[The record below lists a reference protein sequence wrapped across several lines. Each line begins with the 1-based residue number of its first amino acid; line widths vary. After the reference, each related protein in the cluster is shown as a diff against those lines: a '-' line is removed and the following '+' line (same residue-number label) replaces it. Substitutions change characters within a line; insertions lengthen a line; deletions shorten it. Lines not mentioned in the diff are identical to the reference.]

1 MRAQNLE
8 QLKTIKMI
16 RSLQKIY
23 YRTYQTA
30 FKLTMPL
37 LPWRKPELL
46 EGPGSIKRLP
56 EILNKLKIS
65 NVLIVTD
72 AMLVKLGLLDSLL
85 KALDENGSTYAV
97 YDKTVP
103 DPTIENV
110 EEALLMY
117 HHNSCK
123 AIIAF
128 GGGSPMDCAKAVGAR
143 VARPNKPIGKM
154 KGVLKVLF
162 KIPTL
167 IAVPTT
173 AGTGSEV
180 TLVAVISNPAT
191 MEKYPISDFCLIPHY
206 AVHDPELTLK
216 LPPQI
221 TAPTGM
227 DAMTHAVEAF
237 IGNSNTNETR
247 KAALEA
253 ISLIHLNLLTAYTNP
268 ENIQARAAMLRASY
282 SAGVAFTRAY
292 IGYVHAIAHTIG
304 GFYKIPHGLANAII
318 MPHVLEYYGEA
329 AHSKLAEL
337 ADHIGITSASQSD
350 GQKAAAFIQYLRD
363 LNKQLNIES
372 RIEKIQEN
380 DLPEMVKRAIA
391 EANPL
396 YPVPKILFADDLK
409 KIYLKVKG

>member
-1 MRAQNLE
+1 MSAS
-8 QLKTIKMI
+8 LK
-16 RSLQKIY
+16 KIY
-23 YRTYQTA
+23 YRIYQTG
-30 FKLTMPL
+30 FKLAMPL
-37 LPWRKPELL
+37 LPWRKPDLL
-46 EGPGSIKRLP
+46 EGPGSIKRVP
-56 EILNKLKIS
+56 EILSKLKIN

-85 KALDENGSTYAV
+85 KALDDSGCTYAV

-103 DPTIENV
+103 DPTVENV

-117 HHNSCK
+117 HHHNCK

-128 GGGSPMDCAKAVGAR
+128 GGGSPMDCAKIVGAR
-143 VARPNKPIGKM
+143 VARPNKPIGQM
-154 KGVLKVLF
+154 KGVLKVIK

-180 TLVAVISNPAT
+180 TLVAVISNSAT
-191 MEKYPISDFCLIPHY
+191 KEKYPISDFCLIPHY

-227 DAMTHAVEAF
+227 DAMTHAVEAY
-237 IGNSNTNETR
+237 IGKSNTSETR
-247 KAALEA
+247 ENAIEA
-253 ISLIHLNLLTAYTNP
+253 IALIHRHLLTAYSHP
-268 ENIQARAAMLRASY
+268 ENMEARAGMLSASY
-282 SAGVAFTRAY
+282 KAGVAFTRAY

-304 GFYKIPHGLANAII
+304 GFYKVPHGIANAII

-329 AHSKLAEL
+329 VHQRLTEL
-337 ADHIGITSASQSD
+337 ADHIGITSANQSN
-350 GQKAAAFIQYLRD
+350 GQKAAVFIQYLRD
-363 LNKQLNIES
+363 MNRQMDIPVNV
-372 RIEKIQEN
+372 EKILES
-380 DLPEMVKRAIA
+380 DLPEMIKRALA